1 MTNDDK
7 SAPLHVFY
15 NEANEW
21 YVATSA
27 EDAAVLHQKTTGLGP
42 GDPDWDAEC
51 YEFWQWPDDKPL
63 TVGEEGEPETDE
75 RHTGAE
81 WAAKNG
87 RGFFFA
93 GEP

>member
-1 MTNDDK
+1 M
-7 SAPLHVFY
+7 SLHVFR

-21 YVATSA
+21 FVAESA
-27 EDAAVLHQKTTGLGP
+27 EDAAALHREMFGNLEE
-42 GDPDWDAEC
+42 DAAED
-51 YEFWQWPDDKPL
+51 YYAFRLWPDDKPL